1 MANFFEQFHDTPEAA
16 APSGTP
22 NFFSQFH
29 PETVTRGGA
38 PANPGF
44 DDRFNAVSDESAF
57 RAVTPAKK
65 PFTLADTWPAKLA
78 QSVASAVTLPGD
90 VMAGKA
96 HVPGSEDALAIPGAV
111 PFGSPD
117 SSGERIAEL
126 AALGSPVS
134 AASGSGKLIAAEAGL
149 AKPEV
154 AQAAPAAATVP
165 SIQQLKAAASAGYQS
180 PEVSGLAIKSP
191 AINNF
196 SVTAQTALND
206 AGIDANL
213 APKTFGI
220 LANLQKAPEG
230 AVVTGKNVQS
240 LRRMFG
246 HAASSTD
253 PTERLAAKNAIEALD
268 SFLPN
273 VAKDD
278 VLSGDMQAAAK
289 TLEAARGN
297 YSAAMH
303 AETIDNKAIQA
314 ELRAAAANSGTN
326 VANTVRQRMADI
338 LLKPAE
344 QRGFTKEELAAME
357 KIVRGTPG
365 QNLLR
370 AGGNLLGGGGGLGSA
385 VVGGIG
391 GLATTGIGG
400 VGALAPVVG
409 YTLKAIT
416 NKMTLKQADKLS
428 EMIRS
433 RAPLAKS
440 MQEYE
445 QSAAAAESKTPGA
458 VTALISAAQK
468 FANNLKLAGFNVSAN
483 DLVHHSNQSQ

>member
-1 MANFFEQFHDTPEAA
+1 MTILVKGPDGSSVQFPDGTDHAVIDGVMAKHFP
-16 APSGTP
+16 
-22 NFFSQFH
+22 
-29 PETVTRGGA
+29 A
-38 PANPGF
+38 PASTNPGF
-44 DDRFNAVSDESAF
+44 DDRFNAVSDEAAF
-57 RAVTPAKK
+57 RAVTPGKK
-65 PFTLADTWPAKLA
+65 PFTLADTLPGRIA
-78 QSVASAVTLPGD
+78 QSIYSAVTLPGD
-90 VMAGKA
+90 VLAGKA
-96 HVPGSEDALAIPGAV
+96 HVPGSEDAQAIPGAV

-126 AALGSPVS
+126 AALGSPLSV
-134 AASGSGKLIAAEAGL
+134 ASGSGKLIAAEAGL

-154 AQAAPAAATVP
+154 VPSAPVAVP
-165 SIQQLKAAASAGYQS
+165 SIDQLKGAASAGYQS
-180 PEVSGLAIKSP
+180 PEVANLAIKSP

-220 LANLQKAPEG
+220 LANLQKAPEA
-230 AVVTGKNVQS
+230 AVVTGKNIQS

-253 PTERLAAKNAIEALD
+253 PTERLAANNAIEALD
-268 SFLPN
+268 TFLPN
-273 VAKDD
+273 VAKGD
-278 VLSGDMQAAAK
+278 VISGDMEAAAK
-289 TLEAARGN
+289 TLEVARGN
-297 YSAAMH
+297 FSAAMH

-344 QRGFTKEELAAME
+344 QRGFTKEELATME

-365 QNLLR
+365 QNILR

-400 VGALAPVVG
+400 VGALAPVIG

-440 MQEYE
+440 MQDYE
-445 QSAAAAESKTPGA
+445 QSAAAAAESKTPGA
-458 VTALISAAQK
+458 MTALVGAAQN
-468 FANNLKLAGFNVSAN
+468 FSNNLKSAGFNVSAT
-483 DLVHHSNQSQ
+483 DLVRHSN